1 MSQSAA
7 PSSIRVPS
15 LAEIVWPARTGGM
28 PAAVRYAVLAVLG
41 TCFLTLSA
49 KVFVPLPLVPIT
61 LQTLAVLMIGAAY
74 GSRLGAATVAL
85 YLLEGV
91 MGLPVF
97 AEAPAKGLGLGYLM
111 GPTGGYLVGF
121 VFAAAVVGFLAE
133 RGWDRSMTRL
143 FVAMGIGHLVILA
156 MGYGWLATLVGP
168 QKAWVAGILPFI
180 AGTLVKNALG
190 AALVPQIM
198 RVADRYRR

>member
-1 MSQSAA
+1 MSQSA
-7 PSSIRVPS
+7 SSTSIRVPS
-15 LAEIVWPARTGGM
+15 LAEIVWPQRAGGL
-28 PAAVRYAVLAVLG
+28 PAAARYAVLAVLG

-85 YLLEGV
+85 YVLEGV
-91 MGLPVF
+91 LGLPVF

-111 GPTGGYLVGF
+111 GPTGGYIMGF
-121 VFAAAVVGFLAE
+121 IAAAAVVGFMAE

-143 FVAMGIGHLVILA
+143 FVAMGIGHAIILA
-156 MGYGWLATLVGP
+156 MGFGWLAALVGP
-168 QKAWVAGILPFI
+168 QKAWIAGILPFL

-198 RVADRYRR
+198 RVADRRRG